1 MGMMKQFF
9 RTDLTD
15 AEKTALKDLQTAQKE
30 EIKTFMDA
38 NKDKM
43 DTTETQTAL
52 KAIQQKHMTALL
64 PYVATDKQ
72 AEFKTAQENMQV
84 GKMMGR

>member
-15 AEKTALKDLQTAQKE
+15 AEKTALTDLQTAQRE
-30 EIKTFMDA
+30 EMKTFMDA

-43 DTTETQTAL
+43 NTTETQAAF
-52 KAIQQKHMTALL
+52 KAIQEKHMTALL
-64 PYVATDKQ
+64 PYIATDKQ
-72 AEFKTAQENMQV
+72 ADFKTFQENMQS
-84 GKMMGR
+84 GKMIGR